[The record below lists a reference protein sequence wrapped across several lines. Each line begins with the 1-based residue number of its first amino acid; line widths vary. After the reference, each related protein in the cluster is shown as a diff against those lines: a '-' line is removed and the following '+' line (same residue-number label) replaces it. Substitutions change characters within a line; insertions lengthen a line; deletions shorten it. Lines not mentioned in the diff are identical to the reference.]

1 MKICRFIDKGSGG
14 SNGGGG
20 GGRPAERG
28 RGDQGAGAGGPATL
42 TGHQTDPS
50 SAGGRVRVGYLDG
63 EVIVPVAD
71 GAGRA
76 GLEAVLDLAMAAN
89 ADPGLRPEAD
99 GEVVALEGVRLLAP
113 VAEPPSIRDFY
124 AFEQHVRTARS
135 RRGLEMHPDW
145 YELPVFYFTNP
156 AAVLGPG
163 DPVAAPPRSAE
174 LDYELE
180 VACVLGRSGRNLR
193 LEDADAAVAGF
204 MVMND
209 WSARDIQ
216 RREMALSLGPA
227 KGKDFATSLGPVLV
241 TAAEFAPGGLREV
254 PSAVM
259 TATVNGAEW
268 SRADLDG
275 LWWSFAEL
283 LAYASEAAPV
293 RRGDVLGSGTCGT
306 GCILEL
312 SLVHGADKYPYLRP
326 GDEVEL
332 EVTGL
337 GVLANPV
344 VAGDAPEF
352 QPDPDR
358 IRPRLGQ

>member
-1 MKICRFIDKGSGG
+1 MVSAMRICRYLADGG
-14 SNGGGG
+14 T
-20 GGRPAERG
+20 A
-28 RGDQGAGAGGPATL
+28 
-42 TGHQTDPS
+42 
-50 SAGGRVRVGYLDG
+50 RVGYLDG
-63 EVIVPVAD
+63 ELIVPVAGGD
-71 GAGRA
+71 GQA
-76 GLEAVLDLAMAAN
+76 GLDAVLDLAMAAN
-89 ADPGLRPEAD
+89 ADPDLRPRPD
-99 GEVVALEGVRLLAP
+99 GDPVPLASARLLAP
-113 VAEPPSIRDFY
+113 VASPPSIRDFY

-135 RRGLEMHPDW
+135 RRGTEMHPDW

-180 VACVLGRSGRNLR
+180 VACVLGRGGANLR
-193 LEDADAAVAGF
+193 LDDADGTVAGF

-209 WSARDIQ
+209 WSARDVQ

-227 KGKDFATSLGPVLV
+227 KGKDFATSLGPTLV
-241 TAAEFAPGGLREV
+241 TTAEFAPGGLAEV

-259 TATVNGAEW
+259 TATVNGVEW

-275 LWWSFAEL
+275 LWWSFAEML
-283 LAYASEAAPV
+283 VYASEAAPV

-312 SLVHGADKYPYLRP
+312 SLVHGADKYPYLEP

-332 EVTGL
+332 EVAGL
-337 GVLANPV
+337 GVLANRV
-344 VAGDAPEF
+344 VAGDAPAF
-352 QPDPDR
+352 QADPAR
-358 IRPRLGQ
+358 MRPRLGQ

>member
-1 MKICRFIDKGSGG
+1 MKICRFVD
-14 SNGGGG
+14 NGGGG
-20 GGRPAERG
+20 GP
-28 RGDQGAGAGGPATL
+28 
-42 TGHQTDPS
+42 
-50 SAGGRVRVGYLDG
+50 RVRVGYLDG
-63 EVIVPVAD
+63 ETVVPVAD
-71 GAGRA
+71 GDGRA

-99 GEVVALEGVRLLAP
+99 GEAVALDGVRLLSP

-163 DPVAAPPRSAE
+163 DLVAAPPRSAE

-180 VACVLGRSGRNLR
+180 VACVLGRDGRNLR
-193 LEDADAAVAGF
+193 LDDADGAVAGF
-204 MVMND
+204 TVMND
-209 WSARDIQ
+209 WSARDVQ
-216 RREMALSLGPA
+216 RREMAQSLGPA

-259 TATVNGAEW
+259 TATVNGVEW

-275 LWWSFAEL
+275 LWWSFAEM
-283 LAYASEAAPV
+283 LAYASESAPV

-312 SLVHGADKYPYLRP
+312 SLVHGADKYPYLQP

-332 EVTGL
+332 EVAGL
-337 GVLANPV
+337 GVLANRV
-344 VAGDAPEF
+344 AAGDAPEF
-352 QPDPDR
+352 QPDLDR

>member
-1 MKICRFIDKGSGG
+1 VRICRFTD
-14 SNGGGG
+14 
-20 GGRPAERG
+20 A
-28 RGDQGAGAGGPATL
+28 AGGPA
-42 TGHQTDPS
+42 
-50 SAGGRVRVGYLDG
+50 RVGYLDG
-63 EVIVPVAD
+63 ERVVPVAD
-71 GAGRA
+71 GDGPA
-76 GLEAVLDLAMAAN
+76 GLAAVLELAMAAN
-89 ADPGLRPEAD
+89 EDPDLAPRPAGD
-99 GEVVALEGVRLLAP
+99 PVPLASARLLAP

-180 VACVLGRSGRNLR
+180 VACVLGRGGRDLR
-193 LEDADAAVAGF
+193 LDDADRVVAGF
-204 MVMND
+204 TVMND
-209 WSARDIQ
+209 WSARDVQ
-216 RREMALSLGPA
+216 RREMAQSLGPA

-259 TATVNGAEW
+259 TARVNGVEW

-275 LWWSFAEL
+275 LWWSFAEM
-283 LAYASEAAPV
+283 LAYASESAPV
-293 RRGDVLGSGTCGT
+293 RAGDVLGSGTCGT

-312 SLVHGADKYPYLRP
+312 SLVHGPERFPYLQP

-332 EVTGL
+332 EVAGL
-337 GVLANPV
+337 GVLANRV
-344 VAGDAPEF
+344 VAGDAPGF

>member
-1 MKICRFIDKGSGG
+1 MRICRYLADGG
-14 SNGGGG
+14 T
-20 GGRPAERG
+20 A
-28 RGDQGAGAGGPATL
+28 
-42 TGHQTDPS
+42 
-50 SAGGRVRVGYLDG
+50 RVGYLDG
-63 EVIVPVAD
+63 ELIVPVAGGD
-71 GAGRA
+71 GQA
-76 GLEAVLDLAMAAN
+76 GLDAVLELAMAAN
-89 ADPGLRPEAD
+89 ADPDLRPPPD
-99 GEVVALEGVRLLAP
+99 GDPVPLASARLLAP
-113 VAEPPSIRDFY
+113 VAAPPSIRDFY

-135 RRGLEMHPDW
+135 RRGKEMHPDW
-145 YELPVFYFTNP
+145 FELPIFYFTNP

-180 VACVLGRSGRNLR
+180 VACVLGRGGANLR
-193 LEDADAAVAGF
+193 LEDADQAIAGF

-209 WSARDIQ
+209 WSARDVQ

-241 TAAEFAPGGLREV
+241 TTAEFAPGGLREV

-259 TATVNGAEW
+259 TATVNGVEW

-275 LWWSFAEL
+275 LWWSFAEML
-283 LAYASEAAPV
+283 VYASEAAPV

-312 SLVHGADKYPYLRP
+312 SLVHGADKYPYLQP

-332 EVTGL
+332 EVAGL
-337 GVLANPV
+337 GVLANRV
-344 VAGDAPEF
+344 VAADAPGF

-358 IRPRLGQ
+358 MRPRLGQ

>member
-1 MKICRFIDKGSGG
+1 MVSAMRICRYVADGG
-14 SNGGGG
+14 T
-20 GGRPAERG
+20 A
-28 RGDQGAGAGGPATL
+28 
-42 TGHQTDPS
+42 
-50 SAGGRVRVGYLDG
+50 RVGYLDG
-63 EVIVPVAD
+63 ELIVPVAGGD
-71 GAGRA
+71 GQA
-76 GLEAVLDLAMAAN
+76 GLDAVLDLAMAAN
-89 ADPGLRPEAD
+89 ADPDLCPRPD
-99 GEVVALEGVRLLAP
+99 GDPVPLASARLLAP
-113 VAEPPSIRDFY
+113 VASPPSIRDFY

-135 RRGLEMHPDW
+135 RRGMEMLADW
-145 YELPVFYFTNP
+145 YELPIFSFTNP

-180 VACVLGRSGRNLR
+180 VACVLGRGGANLG
-193 LEDADAAVAGF
+193 LDDADATVAGF

-209 WSARDIQ
+209 WSARDVQ

-227 KGKDFATSLGPVLV
+227 KGKDFATSLGPTLV
-241 TAAEFAPGGLREV
+241 TTAEFAPGGLREV

-259 TATVNGAEW
+259 TATVNGVEW

-275 LWWSFAEL
+275 LWWSFAEML
-283 LAYASEAAPV
+283 VYASEAAPV

-312 SLVHGADKYPYLRP
+312 SLVHGADKYPYLQP

-332 EVTGL
+332 EVAGL
-337 GVLANPV
+337 GVLANRV
-344 VAGDAPEF
+344 VAGDAPAF

-358 IRPRLGQ
+358 MRPRLGQ

>member
-1 MKICRFIDKGSGG
+1 MRICRFVDAAG
-14 SNGGGG
+14 
-20 GGRPAERG
+20 
-28 RGDQGAGAGGPATL
+28 GAGA
-42 TGHQTDPS
+42 
-50 SAGGRVRVGYLDG
+50 RVGYLDR
-63 EVIVPVAD
+63 EVVVPVAD
-71 GAGRA
+71 GEGPA
-76 GLEAVLDLAMAAN
+76 GLAAVLDLAAAAN
-89 ADPGLRPEAD
+89 ADPELRPRAVDDPVPLAEA
-99 GEVVALEGVRLLAP
+99 RLLAP

-145 YELPVFYFTNP
+145 YELPVFYFSNP

-180 VACVLGRSGRNLR
+180 VACVLGRGGANLR
-193 LEDADAAVAGF
+193 LEDADQAVAGF

-209 WSARDIQ
+209 WSARDVQ
-216 RREMALSLGPA
+216 RREMALSMGPV
-227 KGKDFATSLGPVLV
+227 KGKDFATSLGPTLV

-259 TATVNGAEW
+259 TARVNGAEW

-275 LWWSFAEL
+275 LWWSFAEML
-283 LAYASEAAPV
+283 VYASEAAPV

-312 SLVHGADKYPYLRP
+312 SLVHGAERFPYLRP

-332 EVTGL
+332 EVAGL
-337 GVLANPV
+337 GVLANRV
-344 VAGDAPEF
+344 VAGDAPGF
-352 QPDPDR
+352 APDPER

>member
-1 MKICRFIDKGSGG
+1 MKICRFIDITVGG
-14 SNGGGG
+14 DG
-20 GGRPAERG
+20 PE
-28 RGDQGAGAGGPATL
+28 AGAG
-42 TGHQTDPS
+42 
-50 SAGGRVRVGYLDG
+50 VRVGYLDG
-63 EVIVPVAD
+63 EVIVPVA
-71 GAGRA
+71 AGEGRG

-89 ADPGLRPEAD
+89 ADPGLRPRAV
-99 GEVVALEGVRLLAP
+99 GEPVPVTGARLLAP
-113 VAEPPSIRDFY
+113 VVEPPSIRDFY
-124 AFEQHVRTARS
+124 AFEQHVRTARA
-135 RRGLEMHPDW
+135 RRGREMDPNW

-180 VACVLGRSGRNLR
+180 VACVLGRGGVGLG
-193 LEDADAAVAGF
+193 LDDADQVVAGF

-209 WSARDIQ
+209 WSARDVQ

-227 KGKDFATSLGPVLV
+227 KGKDFATSLGPTLV

-259 TATVNGAEW
+259 TATVNGVEW

-275 LWWSFAEL
+275 LWWSFAEM

-312 SLVHGADKYPYLRP
+312 SLVHGADKYPYLQP
-326 GDEVEL
+326 GDQVEL
-332 EVTGL
+332 EVAGL
-337 GVLANPV
+337 GALASPV
-344 VAGDAPEF
+344 VAGDAPPF

-358 IRPRLGQ
+358 MRPRLGQ